1 MKRIVAMMA
10 AIASLAPLGASAQE
24 GPDAPVAIAFV
35 RPHAPAALRP
45 EERALFDSVNAERV
59 RRGLAPLVRDENLD
73 RLALAKAQHMATR
86 GYFGHT
92 DPDGVTFEER
102 FRAAR
107 LQFTCAAENLAFDE
121 DEPHAHAAF
130 MHSPEH
136 RANVLDPEERR
147 LGVAVVTVGDGE
159 TFYVEEFSG

>member
-10 AIASLAPLGASAQE
+10 AISWLAPLGAAAQE
-24 GPDAPVAIAFV
+24 GPDAPIAIAFV
-35 RPHAPAALRP
+35 NPHPPAALRP
-45 EERALFDSVNAERV
+45 QERSLFDSVNAERV
-59 RRGLAPLVRDENLD
+59 RRGLEPLARDENLD
-73 RLALAKAQHMATR
+73 RLAQAKARHMAAR

-107 LQFTCAAENLAFDE
+107 LSFSCAAENLAFDQ
-121 DEPHAHAAF
+121 DERRAHAAF